1 MTNTIDSLIGK
12 IPLDSELIELGEC
25 IERIID
31 HRGKTPLKLG
41 SDWKNSGIPAI
52 SAKNIHGGKLT
63 NINDLR
69 FVDEP
74 TYKKWMG
81 DIDVQYGDCFLV
93 SEGATLG
100 EYLMWKENYP
110 VVLSQRVF
118 CIRTN
123 PEILDPKY
131 FYAFVQ
137 SPGFQNQIEGL
148 SSGTTVMGLR
158 QTALLK
164 FLVPI
169 PKIKSQ
175 RIIGEFILNIEDKID
190 LLHRQN
196 QTLEQMAETLFRQWF
211 IEEAK
216 EEWDYVSLAN
226 YITIYNGVSYKST
239 DLNPS
244 KIAMVTLKSFARNG
258 GFRLDGF
265 KEYTGKYKEQHV
277 VYEGDLVVAHTD
289 ITQDAALIGNP
300 VLVIGRS
307 EYETLIISMDL
318 VKVESNYEWLSKV
331 FLYFLMRTR
340 SFKEHCVGYS
350 NGSTVLHLSKD
361 AVPSYEFLIPPT
373 DQIIEFTS
381 VVNPMIQKINQNISH
396 IRNLEQQRD
405 TLLPKLMSG
414 EVRVKLN

>member
-1 MTNTIDSLIGK
+1 MSEWKEFKLGEIIEICSSKRIFYKEYVSIGIPFYRSKEIIEKHNGKTISTDLFITQERFDELKIKFGVPQKGDILLTSVGTLGVPYIVQNEEFYFKDGNLTWFKNFNSNLDSLFLYYYLLS
-12 IPLDSELIELGEC
+12 P
-25 IERIID
+25 
-31 HRGKTPLKLG
+31 RGKGELEMLAIGSTQPALTISGLRELKLTL
-41 SDWKNSGIPAI
+41 PPLPEQQAI
-52 SAKNIHGGKLT
+52 A
-63 NINDLR
+63 
-69 FVDEP
+69 
-74 TYKKWMG
+74 
-81 DIDVQYGDCFLV
+81 
-93 SEGATLG
+93 
-100 EYLMWKENYP
+100 
-110 VVLSQRVF
+110 
-118 CIRTN
+118 
-123 PEILDPKY
+123 EIL
-131 FYAFVQ
+131 
-137 SPGFQNQIEGL
+137 
-148 SSGTTVMGLR
+148 SSLD
-158 QTALLK
+158 
-164 FLVPI
+164 
-169 PKIKSQ
+169 
-175 RIIGEFILNIEDKID
+175 NKID

-216 EEWDYVSLAN
+216 EEWDYVSLSN
-226 YITIYNGVSYKST
+226 YITIYNGVSYKSS

-244 KIAMVTLKSFARNG
+244 KIAMITLKSFARNG

-277 VYEGDLVVAHTD
+277 VCEGDLVVAHTD

-300 VLVIGRS
+300 VLVIGRP

-318 VKVESNYEWLSKV
+318 VKVESNFEWLSKA

-361 AVPSYEFLIPPT
+361 AVPSFEFLIPPT
-373 DQIIEFTS
+373 DQIIEFTA

-414 EVRVKLN
+414 EVRLKLDKE